1 MAAATLDQAAV
12 DKRAR
17 EIETEYLS
25 SLADLNVNSKPLINM
40 LTILAEENLDYA
52 PIIVNAV
59 EKHLSQVYT
68 LPSITIIT
76 YLSHDHLGPP
86 KSIHSSPS
94 HVYRTKQQKSKIYQS
109 HNC

>member
-1 MAAATLDQAAV
+1 MAAEMSQAAV
-12 DKRAR
+12 NRRAK

-59 EKHLSQVYT
+59 EKHLAKVFICVY
-68 LPSITIIT
+68 PYICISDIAF
-76 YLSHDHLGPP
+76 
-86 KSIHSSPS
+86 
-94 HVYRTKQQKSKIYQS
+94 
-109 HNC
+109 

>member
-59 EKHLSQVYT
+59 EKHLSQVYN
-68 LPSITIIT
+68 PSITIFT
-76 YLSHDHLGPP
+76 YLSHDHLAP
-86 KSIHSSPS
+86 
-94 HVYRTKQQKSKIYQS
+94 
-109 HNC
+109 

>member
-1 MAAATLDQAAV
+1 MATATLDQAAV

-68 LPSITIIT
+68 LPSQITIIT
-76 YLSHDHLGPP
+76 YLSHDRFWGPP
-86 KSIHSSPS
+86 
-94 HVYRTKQQKSKIYQS
+94 QKS
-109 HNC
+109 HTL

>member
-1 MAAATLDQAAV
+1 MDQAAV
-12 DKRAR
+12 QRRSR

-59 EKHLSQVYT
+59 EKHLAKVFMICT
-68 LPSITIIT
+68 
-76 YLSHDHLGPP
+76 
-86 KSIHSSPS
+86 
-94 HVYRTKQQKSKIYQS
+94 
-109 HNC
+109 NCSNPRINRWELTAHGNVIKLREWVWGSLCNCARKHP

>member
-1 MAAATLDQAAV
+1 MCDRRQSTSLELSAFSIQSFVRAVTRQFSDFPAEKSAIMAAATLDQAAV

-68 LPSITIIT
+68 SYPL
-76 YLSHDHLGPP
+76 
-86 KSIHSSPS
+86 K
-94 HVYRTKQQKSKIYQS
+94 
-109 HNC
+109 